1 MIRELTCVSCPVGC
15 TIRVEL
21 FGNAILHIQGN
32 RCPRGKAYAQEEITD
47 PKRILTTSI
56 KVLHGDYP
64 LVSVRT
70 DRPIPKRLIP
80 EVMAAIRALCV
91 EAPVE
96 MGQVLITDVLG
107 TGANILATRTVQK
120 FNARLT

>member
-1 MIRELTCVSCPVGC
+1 MEVSD
-15 TIRVEL
+15 
-21 FGNAILHIQGN
+21 NAIFRIQGY
-32 RCPRGKAYAQEEITD
+32 RCPRGEAYAQEEITD

-80 EVMAAIRALCV
+80 EALQVVRSLCV
-91 EAPVE
+91 VAPVE
-96 MGQVLITDVLG
+96 IGQVLVPNILG
-107 TGANILATRTVQK
+107 TEARLIATRTVP
-120 FNARLT
+120 ARSPQEKAIPA